1 MIHYQF
7 EAIHPFED
15 GNGRI
20 GRLLLPL
27 ILCEKKLLPQPLL
40 HLSAFFEMYRQE
52 YFDHLLHVSQR
63 GSWQDWIQFFLR
75 AIYDQARDAAERSR
89 QLLDLRQ
96 RFQEKVRAKR
106 ASALAGH
113 LVDHLFKSP
122 AITVP
127 LARELLKVTYPSA
140 NLTVQKVVEA
150 GILHEISGH
159 KRNRVWLA
167 PQVLEILSKRPDRQA
182 DTRESCR

>member
-1 MIHYQF
+1 M
-7 EAIHPFED
+7 
-15 GNGRI
+15 
-20 GRLLLPL
+20 
-27 ILCEKKLLPQPLL
+27 
-40 HLSAFFEMYRQE
+40 
-52 YFDHLLHVSQR
+52 
-63 GSWQDWIQFFLR
+63 
-75 AIYDQARDAAERSR
+75 AERSR
-89 QLLDLRQ
+89 QFLDLRQ

-127 LARELLKVTYPSA
+127 LARELLKITYPSA
-140 NLTVQKVVEA
+140 NPTVQKLVEA

-182 DTRESCR
+182 DMRESSH